1 MHIELTKDPRSVEE
15 AVHEVITYLE
25 TTNYSQY
32 DDQVSGRNKQVVR
45 QAKNNI
51 NNNTKANWKTGKLN
65 GKRTQDISLEIE
77 HKDGSTSDSMSLGKV
92 HVYMLEVQQLCER
105 MFSDRRN

>member
-1 MHIELTKDPRSVEE
+1 M
-15 AVHEVITYLE
+15 HEVITYLE